1 MIIDATYEQGAIKLP
16 AGLTFRHDY
25 FKVKIEVPEQ
35 ELLNAIEQTL
45 PIANEPEQKQQT
57 TDLQQ
62 RIDAILAPYQA
73 QLAKGQSYT
82 PQEYKAMWRQHLEEK
97 HLDH

>member
-35 ELLNAIEQTL
+35 ALVNAIEQAL
-45 PIANEPEQKQQT
+45 PIATVPAQNTQT

-62 RIDAILAPYQA
+62 RMDAILAPYQA
-73 QLAKGQSYT
+73 QLGKGQSYT
-82 PQEYKAMWRQHLEEK
+82 PQEYKAMWHQHLEVQ
-97 HLDH
+97 HLDR